1 MRKPEA
7 SGFQAVKNQPQQ
19 DTQKEKCLGTG
30 LQMLRPWRAM
40 LVAEKAGEQAGRIP
54 QEFSSETELS
64 LSCYYFDSSEFA

>member
-7 SGFQAVKNQPQQ
+7 PGFQAVKNQPQQ
-19 DTQKEKCLGTG
+19 DTQEEKCLGTG

-40 LVAEKAGEQAGRIP
+40 LVAEKAGEQATIP
-54 QEFSSETELS
+54 QEFCSETELS